1 MLEDHLQV
9 VAGIRKE
16 DRHSPLLRNM
26 ENTITFMANLK
37 SHVNSDA
44 PHTVRNLIASRFS
57 HHPERYLEIFS
68 ILRKYEL
75 HHVAAQFMNHQ
86 HEEEDVGLVLD
97 GHEEEEDH
105 AAGLASALEELGPCF
120 IKLGQLMSTRPD
132 LLPANYIEALSRLQ
146 NTVTPVPSDKV
157 TAIIES
163 ELGAPLSEL
172 FESFDCEPLAT
183 ASMAQVHRAVLPDG
197 SEVAVKVQR
206 PGVRQRIEIDIEI
219 LHEVARFASRFTP
232 FGKRYGFLQIVRELE
247 RSLSQELDFRQEAE
261 STRLIGKQIAEF
273 KLLTTPTVYTD
284 YTTRRVLTL
293 SFVRGRQLIHVS
305 REELDSLDSRAI
317 AKELL
322 SAYLKQMVIDGVFHC
337 DPHPGNIFLA
347 DDGRLALM
355 DFGMVGRFDADQKDK
370 IILLLLAFSERLG
383 ERVADTYLEMIEIPK
398 DVDRRAFTQD
408 VSALVSRYHD
418 MSGGRMAIGTAL
430 LDLTKL
436 AQSHSTPVPTAMTL
450 LGKAMLNLD
459 GTIRVLSPE
468 LDPVQLIRDYMLK
481 VMEKR
486 VIGQISPG
494 RVFAWVIDM
503 KRLFENT
510 PRRTDMIL
518 DKLANDQLTLR
529 LEVDHLDEAVKSMN
543 RAANRL
549 SLSIIVASLILGGK
563 LVIDKFSKFK

>member
-1 MLEDHLQV
+1 MELQEQE
-9 VAGIRKE
+9 RKE
-16 DRHSPLLRNM
+16 EGFLLKGGYQ
-26 ENTITFMANLK
+26 TCMANLK
-37 SHVNSDA
+37 DHVNSE
-44 PHTVRNLIASRFS
+44 TSFKSLITNRFS
-57 HHPERYLEIFS
+57 RHPERYIEIFRVF
-68 ILRKYEL
+68 RKYEL
-75 HHVAAQFMNHQ
+75 HHVAAEFGLSHR
-86 HEEEDVGLVLD
+86 HEEEDDDHHLLNGYHD
-97 GHEEEEDH
+97 EEEEDH

-120 IKLGQLMSTRPD
+120 IKLGQLLSTRPD
-132 LLPANYIEALSRLQ
+132 VMPANYIAALSRLQ
-146 NTVTPVPSDKV
+146 STVKPVPAEKV

-163 ELGAPLSEL
+163 ELGAPITEL
-172 FESFDCEPLAT
+172 FASFDCEPLAT
-183 ASMAQVHRAVLPDG
+183 ASMAQVHRAIMPDG
-197 SEVAVKVQR
+197 TEVAVKVQR

-219 LHEVARFASRFTP
+219 LHEMANLASKYTP

-247 RSLSQELDFRQEAE
+247 RSLNQEMDFRLEADN
-261 STRLIGKQIAEF
+261 TRLIGKQIAEF
-273 KLLTTPTVYTD
+273 QLLTTPTVFSE

-293 SFVRGRQLIHVS
+293 SFVHGRHLADVN
-305 REELDSLDSRAI
+305 REELDALDSRAI

-337 DPHPGNIFLA
+337 DPHPGNILLA

-355 DFGMVGRFDADQKDK
+355 DFGMVGRFDSGQKDN

-383 ERVADTYLEMIEIPK
+383 ERVADTYLDMIEIPK
-398 DVDRRAFTQD
+398 DIDRRAFTQD

-436 AQSHSTPVPTAMTL
+436 AQANNTPVPTAMTL

-459 GTIRVLSPE
+459 GTIRVLSPQ

-486 VIGQISPG
+486 VAGQLSPG

-503 KRLFENT
+503 KRLVENS

-518 DKLANDQLTLR
+518 DKLANDQFTLR

-549 SLSIIVASLILGGK
+549 SLSIIVAALIIGGK
-563 LVIDKFSKFK
+563 FVVDTVQKSNNKG

>member
-1 MLEDHLQV
+1 
-9 VAGIRKE
+9 
-16 DRHSPLLRNM
+16 
-26 ENTITFMANLK
+26 MANLK

-44 PHTVRNLIASRFS
+44 PLSVRNLIASRFS
-57 HHPERYLEIFS
+57 RHPERYFEIFG

-75 HHVAAQFMNHQ
+75 HHVAAQFLNHQ
-86 HEEEDVGLVLD
+86 HEEDDDFLLD
-97 GHEEEEDH
+97 GHYEEEEDH

-120 IKLGQLMSTRPD
+120 IKMGQLLSTRPD
-132 LLPANYIEALSRLQ
+132 LLPANYIQALSRLQ
-146 NTVTPVPSDKV
+146 NTVKPVPGDKV

-172 FESFDCEPLAT
+172 FTSFDCEPLAA
-183 ASMAQVHRAVLPDG
+183 ASMAQVHRAFLPDG

-219 LHEVARFASRFTP
+219 LHEVARFATRFTSY
-232 FGKRYGFLQIVRELE
+232 GKRYGFLQIVRELE

-261 STRLIGKQIAEF
+261 NTRLIGKQISEF
-273 KLLTTPTVYTD
+273 KLLTTPTVYSE

-293 SFVRGRQLIHVS
+293 SFVQGRQLAQVS
-305 REELDSLDSRAI
+305 REELDALDSRSI

-337 DPHPGNIFLA
+337 DPHPGNIFLT
-347 DDGRLALM
+347 DEGRLALM

-418 MSGGRMAIGTAL
+418 MSGGRMAIGAAL

-510 PRRTDMIL
+510 PRRADMII

-549 SLSIIVASLILGGK
+549 SLSIIVASLIIGGK
-563 LVIDKFSKFK
+563 LVVDTLGKTEKRTGRKHRP

>member
-1 MLEDHLQV
+1 
-9 VAGIRKE
+9 
-16 DRHSPLLRNM
+16 
-26 ENTITFMANLK
+26 MANLK

-44 PHTVRNLIASRFS
+44 PLSVKNLIVNRFS
-57 HHPERYLEIFS
+57 RHPERYFEIFGV
-68 ILRKYEL
+68 LRKYEL
-75 HHVAAQFMNHQ
+75 HHIAAQFMNHQ
-86 HEEEDVGLVLD
+86 HDDDEFSLEELRG
-97 GHEEEEDH
+97 EEEEDH
-105 AAGLASALEELGPCF
+105 AVGLASALEELGPCF
-120 IKLGQLMSTRPD
+120 IKLGQLLSTRPD

-146 NTVTPVPSDKV
+146 NTVTPVPGDKI

-163 ELGAPLSEL
+163 ELGAPISEL
-172 FESFDCEPLAT
+172 FESFDCNPLAA
-183 ASMAQVHRAVLPDG
+183 ASMAQVHHAFLPDG

-206 PGVRQRIEIDIEI
+206 PGARQRIEIDIEI
-219 LHEVARFASRFTP
+219 LHEVAKFASRFTP
-232 FGKRYGFLQIVRELE
+232 YGKRYGFLQIVRELE
-247 RSLSQELDFRQEAE
+247 RSLIQELDFRQEAE
-261 STRLIGKQIAEF
+261 STRLIGKQISEF
-273 KLLTTPTVYTD
+273 KLLTTPTVYSE

-293 SFVRGRQLIHVS
+293 SFVHGRQLAEVS
-305 REELDSLDSRAI
+305 REELNSLDSRSI

-383 ERVADTYLEMIEIPK
+383 ERVADTYLDMIEIPK

-436 AQSHSTPVPTAMTL
+436 AQSHSTPVPTSMTL

-510 PRRTDMIL
+510 PRRTDMII

-529 LEVDHLDEAVKSMN
+529 LEVDHLDEAVKSVN

-549 SLSIIVASLILGGK
+549 SLSIIVASLILGSK
-563 LVIDKFSKFK
+563 LVVDTLSKTERRSNRKHRR

>member
-1 MLEDHLQV
+1 
-9 VAGIRKE
+9 
-16 DRHSPLLRNM
+16 
-26 ENTITFMANLK
+26 
-37 SHVNSDA
+37 
-44 PHTVRNLIASRFS
+44 
-57 HHPERYLEIFS
+57 
-68 ILRKYEL
+68 
-75 HHVAAQFMNHQ
+75 
-86 HEEEDVGLVLD
+86 
-97 GHEEEEDH
+97 
-105 AAGLASALEELGPCF
+105 
-120 IKLGQLMSTRPD
+120 
-132 LLPANYIEALSRLQ
+132 
-146 NTVTPVPSDKV
+146 
-157 TAIIES
+157 
-163 ELGAPLSEL
+163 
-172 FESFDCEPLAT
+172 
-183 ASMAQVHRAVLPDG
+183 
-197 SEVAVKVQR
+197 AVKVQR
-206 PGVRQRIEIDIEI
+206 PGSRQRIEVDIEI

-232 FGKRYGFLQIVRELE
+232 YGKRYGFLQIVRELE

-261 STRLIGKQIAEF
+261 STRLIGKQISEF
-273 KLLTTPTVYTD
+273 KLLTTPTVYSE

-293 SFVRGRQLIHVS
+293 SFVQGRQLAEVS
-305 REELDSLDSRAI
+305 REELDSLDSRSI

-503 KRLFENT
+503 KRLFENS
-510 PRRTDMIL
+510 PRRTDMII
-518 DKLANDQLTLR
+518 DKLANDQLTLK

-549 SLSIIVASLILGGK
+549 SLSIIVASLILGSK
-563 LVIDKFSKFK
+563 LVVDTLGKTEKRSNRKHRR

>member
-1 MLEDHLQV
+1 MPETIMN
-9 VAGIRKE
+9 AFSRK
-16 DRHSPLLRNM
+16 
-26 ENTITFMANLK
+26 K
-37 SHVNSDA
+37 STGT
-44 PHTVRNLIASRFS
+44 P
-57 HHPERYLEIFS
+57 
-68 ILRKYEL
+68 
-75 HHVAAQFMNHQ
+75 
-86 HEEEDVGLVLD
+86 
-97 GHEEEEDH
+97 
-105 AAGLASALEELGPCF
+105 GP
-120 IKLGQLMSTRPD
+120 
-132 LLPANYIEALSRLQ
+132 AE
-146 NTVTPVPSDKV
+146 KV

-163 ELGAPLSEL
+163 ELGAPVSEL
-172 FESFDCEPLAT
+172 FASFDCEPLAT
-183 ASMAQVHRAVLPDG
+183 ASMAQVHRAIMPDG
-197 SEVAVKVQR
+197 TEVAVKVQR

-219 LHEVARFASRFTP
+219 LHEIANFASKYTP
-232 FGKRYGFLQIVRELE
+232 YGKRYGFLQIVRELE
-247 RSLSQELDFRQEAE
+247 RSLNQELDFRLEADN
-261 STRLIGKQIAEF
+261 TRLIGKQIAEF
-273 KLLTTPTVYTD
+273 QLLTTPSVFAE

-293 SFVRGRQLIHVS
+293 SFVRGRQLAQVS
-305 REELDSLDSRAI
+305 RDELDLLDSRSI

-510 PRRTDMIL
+510 PRRTDMII

-529 LEVDHLDEAVKSMN
+529 LEVDHFDEAVKSMN

-563 LVIDKFSKFK
+563 LVADTLGKTEKRSIRKHRR